1 MDNENMDFLQGF
13 QAVFDG
19 QDEQDTPADI
29 DLNEDVV
36 ESPTEE
42 ELTAA
47 FGKQNPTVVKEPV
60 VKEEDK
66 AQEEPNKKP
75 TEEVQQEPDTDE
87 LPDTQD
93 DTEDEDPTVTGF
105 FDVLSEKLGWE
116 VGDEEKPKTADDL
129 IEYFTEAIKESS
141 KPQFANE
148 ELERLNQYVANG
160 GELNKYFESQ
170 SIIDY
175 DDLDLQDTSN
185 QKSVV
190 YNYLSEQGY
199 NDEQIKNRITRYEEA
214 GILEDEASDGL
225 VYLKASQEKQ
235 KEELLAKQ
243 NQIAEQRLQ
252 AQQQKADSVVAQI
265 KALDNIR
272 GIKVPEQD
280 KAVLINYILKPEA
293 DGTSK
298 WAKDYSKNEV
308 QSLVELAYITM
319 KGDTFVKT
327 AKNQGASDAV
337 SKFKN
342 SLKSNKISGNSKPRV
357 ASDNANSIWNTVA
370 GRLRNL

>member
-47 FGKQNPTVVKEPV
+47 FGKQNPTIVKEPV
-60 VKEEDK
+60 VKEE
-66 AQEEPNKKP
+66 
-75 TEEVQQEPDTDE
+75 EEVQQEPDTDE

-116 VGDEEKPKTADDL
+116 VGDEEKPKTVDDL

-148 ELERLNQYVANG
+148 ELEKLNQYVANG

-214 GILEDEASDGL
+214 GILEDEANDGL

>member
-1 MDNENMDFLQGF
+1 
-13 QAVFDG
+13 
-19 QDEQDTPADI
+19 
-29 DLNEDVV
+29 
-36 ESPTEE
+36 
-42 ELTAA
+42 
-47 FGKQNPTVVKEPV
+47 VKEPV
-60 VKEEDK
+60 VKEDK

-148 ELERLNQYVANG
+148 ELEKLNQYVANG

-243 NQIAEQRLQ
+243 N
-252 AQQQKADSVVAQI
+252 
-265 KALDNIR
+265 
-272 GIKVPEQD
+272 
-280 KAVLINYILKPEA
+280 
-293 DGTSK
+293 
-298 WAKDYSKNEV
+298 
-308 QSLVELAYITM
+308 
-319 KGDTFVKT
+319 
-327 AKNQGASDAV
+327 
-337 SKFKN
+337 
-342 SLKSNKISGNSKPRV
+342 
-357 ASDNANSIWNTVA
+357 
-370 GRLRNL
+370 